1 MTTNNMSAKQILKRL
16 PKKKLVIMTGYNNI
30 KQLCSDVPS
39 MVRSPK
45 KGPSKKAIIKY
56 LY

>member
-1 MTTNNMSAKQILKRL
+1 MTTSNVSTKQLLKRL

-45 KGPSKKAIIKY
+45 KGPSKKDIIKY

>member
-1 MTTNNMSAKQILKRL
+1 MKTNNVSTKHKLKRF
-16 PKKKLVIMTGYNNI
+16 PKKHLVQLAGYNNI
-30 KQLCSDVPS
+30 SALCKDVPS

>member
-1 MTTNNMSAKQILKRL
+1 MTIKHRLKRSL
-16 PKKKLVIMTGYNNI
+16 KKHLVQLAGYNNI
-30 KQLCSDVPS
+30 SALCKDVPS

>member
-1 MTTNNMSAKQILKRL
+1 MTIKHRLKRF
-16 PKKKLVIMTGYNNI
+16 PKKHLVQLAGYNNI
-30 KQLCSDVPS
+30 KQLCKDVPS

-45 KGPSKKAIIKY
+45 KGPSKKDIIKY